1 VLVIDWAEL
10 KDVYGPASQV
20 PALLSSAA
28 TSDDDPAWDELW
40 GRLCH
45 QGTVA
50 SASYAALP
58 LLSEMGRGHQPA
70 GYVPAVH
77 LAAGIVAS
85 EDGPEATDVVRARYA
100 AELAEL
106 RDIADRCLPL
116 AADDI
121 EFVYGLQ
128 ALMAFENGGPW
139 QRNLHVLADGEA
151 SLECPSCAE
160 DLLLNL
166 DAPPFEVRSFAGG
179 DLVRGTAGPA
189 EPQPSTPE
197 DRLLVLARANGRE
210 TVEARLRL
218 LFGTATCPC
227 CHATFDVPAALV

>member
-1 VLVIDWAEL
+1 VTDWAGL
-10 KDVYGPASQV
+10 KDVYGAANQV
-20 PALLSSAA
+20 PVLLSSAA
-28 TSDDDPAWDELW
+28 ASDDDPAWDELW

-58 LLSEMGRGHQPA
+58 LLTEMSRGHQPA
-70 GYVPAVH
+70 RYIPAMH

-85 EDGPEATDVVRARYA
+85 EEGPEATDVVRARYA

-106 RDIADRCLPL
+106 RDVAERSLPL
-116 AADDI
+116 AEDDVD
-121 EFVYGLQ
+121 FVYGLQ

-139 QRNLHVLADGEA
+139 QHSLHVLADGEA
-151 SLECPSCAE
+151 SLGCPSCSE

-166 DAPPFEVRSFAGG
+166 DAPPFEVRIFAGG
-179 DLVRGTAGPA
+179 DLVPGVARPI
-189 EPQPSTPE
+189 EPEPSTPE
-197 DRLLVLARANGRE
+197 DRLLVLARAHGKG

-218 LFGTATCPC
+218 LFGTAMCPRC
-227 CHATFDVPAALV
+227 QTTFDIPTALV